1 MSDIRLFSLSPN
13 VQELIPSQVL
23 LEKELQTLIE
33 KNMETLFGVRFLK
46 SEYAITNGRMDSIG
60 IDENNC
66 PVIFEYK
73 RNINENVI
81 NQGLFYLDWLLDHKA
96 NFHLLVADILDSKIA
111 NSIDWT
117 MPHVICIANSFTK
130 YDLHAVNQMQR
141 NIELVQYHKYGN
153 GLLLFEHLNIPIN
166 RITPVSKIEAA
177 KTSKP
182 GKPGKPSRP
191 WVCDSYHAHMEDAPA
206 SIREVFDAL
215 CSYIEEL
222 GPDII
227 KTPLKFHLAY
237 KKVRNLFCIE
247 VFDRHIRM
255 HLQLNPDTI
264 ELEEGFSRDMRGIHH
279 AGTGDVRI
287 TLRTLNDVEKA
298 KPFLKKTYDMA

>member
-1 MSDIRLFSLSPN
+1 MADIRLFSLSPT

-33 KNMETLFGVRFLK
+33 KNMETMFGVRFLK
-46 SEYAITNGRMDSIG
+46 SEYTITNGRMDSIG

-73 RNINENVI
+73 RSINENVI

-96 NFHLLVADILDSKIA
+96 NFHLLVSDILDSKIA
-111 NSIDWT
+111 SSIDWT
-117 MPHVICIANSFTK
+117 MPRVICVANTFTK
-130 YDLHAVNQMQR
+130 YDLHAVKQMQR
-141 NIELVQYHKYGN
+141 NIELVQYRKYGKE
-153 GLLLFEHLNIPIN
+153 LIIFEYLNAPIN
-166 RITPVSKIEAA
+166 QIAPIAQIKEFKPSAPSK
-177 KTSKP
+177 S
-182 GKPGKPSRP
+182 SRP
-191 WVCDSYHAHMEDAPA
+191 WVCESYHAHMEDAPA
-206 SIREVFDAL
+206 NIQEVFDAL

-222 GPDII
+222 GPDIVRV
-227 KTPLKFHLAY
+227 PLKFHLAY

-255 HLQLNPDTI
+255 HLALNPDTI

-287 TLRTLNDVEKA
+287 TLRTLDDVERA
-298 KPFLKKTYDMA
+298 KPFLKKTYDLT